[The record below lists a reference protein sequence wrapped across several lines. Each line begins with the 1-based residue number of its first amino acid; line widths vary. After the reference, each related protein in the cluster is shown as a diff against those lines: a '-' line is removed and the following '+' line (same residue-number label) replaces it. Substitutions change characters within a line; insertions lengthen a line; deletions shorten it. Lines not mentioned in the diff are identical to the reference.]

1 VVTQQEHV
9 ELEVLA
15 EKDRRSRAPRT
26 AGQVG
31 IGGGFFVILDYV
43 LRGFFDIDLDPN
55 GAGTEMPPLVVV
67 AFTTLATYAVSLYMN
82 RKSDSVDVVE
92 TEPYH
97 EEFV

>member
-1 VVTQQEHV
+1 VVTTQEHV
-9 ELEVLA
+9 ELNVLA
-15 EKDRRSRAPRT
+15 EKDRRGRAPRT

-31 IGGGFFVILDYV
+31 IGGAFFVILDYA
-43 LRGFFDIDLDPN
+43 LRGFLDIDLDPN

-67 AFTTLATYAVSLYMN
+67 AFTTLAAYLVSLYMN